1 MIFQVCSNGTRV
13 FVHKSIMGP
22 FLAQLVERTKRMKIG
37 DPYLEDTTVGAT
49 ISKQQFDIVM
59 RYIELAKKEVYI
71 LKTFAV
77 WFSYPKSWQGIRKH
91 AIKID
96 KIISNVTLVFTIM
109 ILKINDSLNLP
120 SRLNCF
126 FAVPHRVLVMNFQYM
141 YFILPLSTL
150 LISVCVCREPLW
162 CVVGRESPWTP
173 ISGATLSVPVSL
185 STVRIT

>member
-49 ISKQQFDIVM
+49 ISKQQYDIVM
-59 RYIELAKKEVYI
+59 RYIELAKKEVYMYI

-77 WFSYPKSWQGIRKH
+77 WFSYPKSWQGNRKH
-91 AIKID
+91 AAIKTD
-96 KIISNVTLVFTIM
+96 RIISNVTQVFAIM

-126 FAVPHRVLVMNFQYM
+126 FAVPYQVLVMNFSI
-141 YFILPLSTL
+141 FHSP
-150 LISVCVCREPLW
+150 SVHPVDFCLCV
-162 CVVGRESPWTP
+162 
-173 ISGATLSVPVSL
+173 
-185 STVRIT
+185 

>member
-49 ISKQQFDIVM
+49 ISKQQYDIVM

-77 WFSYPKSWQGIRKH
+77 WFSYPKSWKGIRKH
-91 AIKID
+91 AELFQMLHK
-96 KIISNVTLVFTIM
+96 
-109 ILKINDSLNLP
+109 SL
-120 SRLNCF
+120 
-126 FAVPHRVLVMNFQYM
+126 
-141 YFILPLSTL
+141 LS
-150 LISVCVCREPLW
+150 
-162 CVVGRESPWTP
+162 
-173 ISGATLSVPVSL
+173 
-185 STVRIT
+185 

>member
-71 LKTFAV
+71 LKTFAA

-91 AIKID
+91 AAIKID
-96 KIISNVTLVFTIM
+96 RIISNVTQVFAIM

-126 FAVPHRVLVMNFQYM
+126 FAVPYQVLVMNF
-141 YFILPLSTL
+141 S
-150 LISVCVCREPLW
+150 ISPSVHPVDFCLCV
-162 CVVGRESPWTP
+162 
-173 ISGATLSVPVSL
+173 
-185 STVRIT
+185 

>member
-71 LKTFAV
+71 LKTFAA
-77 WFSYPKSWQGIRKH
+77 WFSYPKFWQGIRKH
-91 AIKID
+91 AAIKID
-96 KIISNVTLVFTIM
+96 RIISNVTQVFAIM

-126 FAVPHRVLVMNFQYM
+126 FAVPYQVLVMNFSI
-141 YFILPLSTL
+141 FHSP
-150 LISVCVCREPLW
+150 SVHPVDFCLCVCREPPW